1 MGKRLIVQR
10 RGKGSSVYR
19 SPSHKHRGGVGGVKY
34 RKLDEAEKNGSL
46 KAKVMKLVHDP
57 GRSAPLAG
65 LKLENGEDFLAIV
78 PEGTKVGDLIHCGST
93 KLLKPGNIMPLSQI
107 PEGTPV
113 FNIEKNPGDGGKFVR
128 SAGTYALLVAHDES
142 DKSVLQLPSGA
153 MKTFNSNSR
162 ATIGIVGGGGRKE
175 RPLLKAGKKHHTLRA
190 KRRNWPMVRAVAM
203 NVVNHPYGGG
213 SKQCA
218 GKPDSVSR
226 NAPPGRKVG
235 KIAPKRTGKR

>member
-1 MGKRLIVQR
+1 V
-10 RGKGSSVYR
+10 
-19 SPSHKHRGGVGGVKY
+19 
-34 RKLDEAEKNGSL
+34 
-46 KAKVMKLVHDP
+46 
-57 GRSAPLAG
+57 
-65 LKLENGEDFLAIV
+65 
-78 PEGTKVGDLIHCGST
+78 IHLGST
-93 KLLKPGNIMPLSQI
+93 KIIKLGNIMPLSKI

-128 SAGTYALLVAHDES
+128 SAGTYALLVAHDGVN
-142 DKSVLQLPSGA
+142 SVLQLPSGS
-153 MKTFNSNSR
+153 MKTINSNCR

-175 RPLLKAGKKHHTLRA
+175 KPLLKAGKKHHSIRA
-190 KRRNWPMVRAVAM
+190 KRRNWPRVRAVAM

-213 SKQCA
+213 SKQSA